1 MTRVITR
8 AEIERVLPTVDVLG
22 EIERGFVAFSRGL
35 VTVPPVGELLFREP
49 PGEMHVKYG
58 AIDGDDVFVVKIATG
73 FYDNPK
79 IGLPPFSGMMV
90 VFSARTG
97 APLAVLLDEGELTN
111 IRTAAAGAVAARHL
125 APRDVTAIG
134 ILGSGVQAR
143 LQPEY
148 LRAVTPCRDIVVW
161 ARNRDKAAACAAD
174 LVRSGFR
181 AEVAG
186 NVAEVAARANLIVT
200 TTASHA
206 PLLLAEQVRPG
217 THITAMGSD
226 TPEKCE
232 LEPELLG
239 RADVVVADSL
249 AQCLVRG
256 EICRAISGGAFDP
269 DRVVELGAV
278 IENPALGRV
287 SADQITIADLTGVA
301 VQDIQISKAVC
312 ARLFAPE
319 GGLAAASA

>member
-1 MTRVITR
+1 MTRVVTR

-49 PGEMHVKYG
+49 PGEMHIKYG

-73 FYDNPK
+73 FYRNPD

-90 VFSARTG
+90 VFSAKTG
-97 APLAVLLDEGELTN
+97 EPLAVLLDEGELTN
-111 IRTAAAGAVAARHL
+111 IRTAAAGAVAAKYL
-125 APRDVTAIG
+125 APPRVTAIG

-143 LQPEY
+143 MQPEY
-148 LRAVTPCRDIVVW
+148 LRAVTPCRDVVVW
-161 ARNRDKAAACAAD
+161 ARDADKAAACAAG
-174 LVRSGFR
+174 LARSGFR
-181 AEVAG
+181 TEVAAD
-186 NVAEVAARANLIVT
+186 VAEVAERANLIVT
-200 TTASHA
+200 TTASHE
-206 PLLLAEQVRPG
+206 PLLLASHVRPG

-232 LEPELLG
+232 LAPALLA
-239 RADVVVADSL
+239 RADIVVADSL

-256 EICRAISGGAFDP
+256 EIHRAIEAGGFDP
-269 DRVVELGAV
+269 GRVVELGSV
-278 IENPALGRV
+278 IENPALGRT
-287 SADQITIADLTGVA
+287 APDQITIVDLTGVA

-319 GGLAAASA
+319 GVAATA